1 MADTTEQIDSIQPD
15 PVVAEQHELKRTL
28 GPVHLTMIGIG
39 AIVGAGIFVITG
51 QVAADYA
58 GPAVLLSFVVAALA
72 VTLALIAVAVI
83 ARLRDPRAPAPS
95 AAGLSDMLGTGK
107 GRPNWRVLLIGLGD
121 DIAALDKSIRA
132 AFRER
137 NVIVEA
143 TATGGAVRTYNVL
156 LGEQRAV
163 GAALIAVERSR

>member
-1 MADTTEQIDSIQPD
+1 MAEGHYPYQAPIDAYGNGGFRFAEMSHRGSLLCLPGGMTAWPVASAAEVTLETLAPVLEAADSID
-15 PVVAEQHELKRTL
+15 
-28 GPVHLTMIGIG
+28 
-39 AIVGAGIFVITG
+39 
-51 QVAADYA
+51 
-58 GPAVLLSFVVAALA
+58 
-72 VTLALIAVAVI
+72 
-83 ARLRDPRAPAPS
+83 
-95 AAGLSDMLGTGK
+95 
-107 GRPNWRVLLIGLGD
+107 VLLIGLGD

>member
-1 MADTTEQIDSIQPD
+1 MAEGHYPYQATIDAYGNGGFRFADMSHRGSLLCLPGGMTAWPVSSAGEVTLETLAPVLAAADSID
-15 PVVAEQHELKRTL
+15 
-28 GPVHLTMIGIG
+28 
-39 AIVGAGIFVITG
+39 
-51 QVAADYA
+51 
-58 GPAVLLSFVVAALA
+58 
-72 VTLALIAVAVI
+72 
-83 ARLRDPRAPAPS
+83 
-95 AAGLSDMLGTGK
+95 
-107 GRPNWRVLLIGLGD
+107 VLLIGLGD

-163 GAALIAVERSR
+163 GAALIAVER